1 MKLAALQPRRWLSA
15 LRSSMTG
22 QIALAVTLV
31 SLVLVAA
38 SSALLVRLT
47 TESLREGGDMVMLA
61 SLVFLDED
69 LHESPPLDL
78 EYTAK
83 VLVNRVEW
91 TLGSLHVALLDG
103 QRNLIAASPGFDVP
117 IAALPLATLAMDEV
131 PARITHQKVRWLQQ
145 RYGPL
150 AQNWTG
156 PDGRMVRVLL
166 ARLSLPDPMAGTAR
180 TPVLA
185 ALALELQQTR
195 EVVARGRRIFAL
207 ALLAS
212 ALAALV
218 LGVAIARRIVAVA
231 QRLGSAATRI
241 SAQALHERLPL
252 RDTPH
257 ELLDSGIAFNHMLDR
272 LESSFKRL
280 SEFSSDL
287 AHDLRTPV
295 NNLLG
300 EAQVALSR
308 PRSADEYRAVLESA
322 VEDYERISRLI
333 ENMLFLAR
341 ADDARASLQR
351 EWIEL
356 DDEIGRLREYFEP
369 LADERG
375 VEFDCDS
382 RMRHCRVWAERVLLR
397 RAIANLVANALR
409 HATPGTAVTLQARVH
424 DDGACLLEVSND
436 GPPIAPEHQSRI
448 FDRLYRID
456 PSRGE
461 SATGAGLGLAIV
473 KSIMELHGG
482 RASVSSAPA
491 QRTVFSLWF
500 PGAAPSPVGER
511 EPRGDVRKTADVGA
525 QAQAV

>member
-1 MKLAALQPRRWLSA
+1 M
-15 LRSSMTG
+15 LRGSMTG
-22 QIALAVTLV
+22 QIALAITVV

-47 TESLREGGDMVMLA
+47 TESLREGGDMIMLA
-61 SLVFLDED
+61 NLVFLDED
-69 LHESPPLDL
+69 LQESQGDL
-78 EYTAK
+78 EHTARE
-83 VLVNRVEW
+83 LVNRIEW
-91 TLGSLHVALLDG
+91 TLGSLHVALLDEG
-103 QRNLIAASPGFDVP
+103 RNVIAASDGFELGLQ
-117 IAALPLATLAMDEV
+117 ALPRATLAMDEL

-150 AQNWTG
+150 AENRSG
-156 PDGRMVRVLL
+156 PDGRMYRVLL
-166 ARLSLPDPMAGTAR
+166 ARLSVPAKVAGTPH
-180 TPVLA
+180 TTVLA

-195 EVVARGRRIFAL
+195 EVVARGWKIFAV

-212 ALAALV
+212 ALMALV
-218 LGVAIARRIVAVA
+218 LGTTIARRIVAVA
-231 QRLGSAATRI
+231 QRLGTAATRI
-241 SAQALHERLPL
+241 SAHALHERLPL
-252 RDTPH
+252 NNTPR

-308 PRSADEYRAVLESA
+308 PRSAAEYRAVLESA

-356 DDEIGRLREYFEP
+356 GLDTDRLHDYFEP
-369 LADERG
+369 LAEERG
-375 VEFDCDS
+375 VNIVCNGCAQK
-382 RMRHCRVWAERVLLR
+382 RRVWADRVLLR

-409 HATPGTAVTLQARVH
+409 HAAPGSTVSIDATVQA
-424 DDGACLLEVSND
+424 DGACMLEVSNE
-436 GPPIAPEHQSRI
+436 GPAIAPEHQARI

-456 PSRGE
+456 PSRGD
-461 SATGAGLGLAIV
+461 SAAGAGLGLAIV
-473 KSIMELHGG
+473 KSIMDLHGG
-482 RASVSSAPA
+482 RASVSSAHG
-491 QRTVFSLWF
+491 QRTVFGLWF
-500 PGAAPSPVGER
+500 PGPPLAQQAAAEIALPSTE
-511 EPRGDVRKTADVGA
+511 A
-525 QAQAV
+525 QAA